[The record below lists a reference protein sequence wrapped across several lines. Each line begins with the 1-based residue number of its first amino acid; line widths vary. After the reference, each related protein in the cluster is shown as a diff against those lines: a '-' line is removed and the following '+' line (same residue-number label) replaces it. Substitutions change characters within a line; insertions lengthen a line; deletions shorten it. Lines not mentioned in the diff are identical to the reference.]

1 MPPGSRRAGVWARLC
16 LSSEYRLRPRQR
28 IALRDRHAQ
37 HPVEGLRCRR
47 LGADVPFAAGGI
59 GADDRKIVAA
69 VDPAMPGP
77 DGKKERGPRPD
88 LEDPPAGTAEREDRK
103 SVVAGKSVSVREDQE
118 VLRTIQKQ
126 TQWTLDT
133 QSK

>member
-37 HPVEGLRCRR
+37 HPVEGFRCRR

-77 DGKKERGPRPD
+77 DGKKERVSRPD
-88 LEDPPAGTAEREDRK
+88 LDDPPAGTAERRSEEHT
-103 SVVAGKSVSVREDQE
+103 SELQSL
-118 VLRTIQKQ
+118 LRLSYAVFCLKKNNNTTKCHH
-126 TQWTLDT
+126 LD
-133 QSK
+133 K

>member
-37 HPVEGLRCRR
+37 HPVEGFRCRR

-77 DGKKERGPRPD
+77 DGKKERVSRPD
-88 LEDPPAGTAEREDRK
+88 PTEEHTSEL
-103 SVVAGKSVSVREDQE
+103 SH
-118 VLRTIQKQ
+118 
-126 TQWTLDT
+126 
-133 QSK
+133 